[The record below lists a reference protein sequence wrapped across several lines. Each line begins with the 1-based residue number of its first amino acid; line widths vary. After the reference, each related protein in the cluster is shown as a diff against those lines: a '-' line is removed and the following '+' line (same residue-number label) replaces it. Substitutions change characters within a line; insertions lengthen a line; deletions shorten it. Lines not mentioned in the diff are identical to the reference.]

1 MEQLTGHAPC
11 RAFRPHGGNRSAP
24 MIMGAARAGYTV
36 VGWGWML
43 WDFNWFRERTADALV
58 PRLAERASPGDI
70 VVIHDGHHKDP
81 RADRRYAVDTVDRLI
96 PELRARGFALG
107 TICPR

>member
-1 MEQLTGHAPC
+1 MLA
-11 RAFRPHGGNRSAP
+11 
-24 MIMGAARAGYTV
+24 GAARAGYTI

-58 PRLAERASPGDI
+58 PRLTDRISAGDI

-81 RADRRYAVDTVDRLI
+81 RADRGYAVDTIARLD
-96 PELRARGFALG
+96 PELKGRGFQFG
-107 TICPR
+107 TICP